1 QGHTCGRH
9 PTGVDKALLTL
20 EQKVRNQA
28 ENPPEKPSK
37 EQGKQQAQREE
48 FKDSEL
54 SVDCKI
60 GLCGQV
66 GENGLHELSNA
77 VVDDC
82 CITVSDS
89 ESSTLPSAK
98 KLRTNGC
105 VMDGH
110 SLPVV
115 PHNTNECWIH
125 EDCGIWSTGVFLVKG
140 KLYGL
145 EEAVRFA
152 QETVSKVCS
161 TCHAAGATMG
171 CFQKGCPNKY
181 HYCCAAQSG
190 GKLSCSAYVQ
200 LCQ

>member
-9 PTGVDKALLTL
+9 PTGVDKALFTQ

-48 FKDSEL
+48 YKDR
-54 SVDCKI
+54 
-60 GLCGQV
+60 
-66 GENGLHELSNA
+66 ENG
-77 VVDDC
+77 
-82 CITVSDS
+82 
-89 ESSTLPSAK
+89 STLPSAK

-105 VMDGH
+105 VMDDH

-152 QETVSKVCS
+152 QETVCS
-161 TCHAAGATMG
+161 TCLAAGATMG

-181 HYCCAAQSG
+181 HYSCAAQSG
-190 GKLSCSAYVQ
+190 CVLNEENFSMRCPKHKVDVTIVIPAVPG
-200 LCQ
+200 